1 MSRMVKTVFKH
12 QNNKGG
18 TYYSVAVS
26 GKDAEGEQAYVY
38 WYVDFPKGSE
48 IPDRARIEFKD
59 YYITFYTKQDGTVQY
74 KFVVQDYLE
83 ARDDYGQQ
91 RPQQRQQQRPFR
103 PQRQKWQESF
113 EELNDDCPF

>member
-59 YYITFYTKQDGTVQY
+59 YYITFYTKQDGTIQY

-83 ARDDYGQQ
+83 ARDDFGQQ
-91 RPQQRQQQRPFR
+91 PPRRQQKPFR
-103 PQRQKWQESF
+103 PQQQKRQETF